1 MEIRNLSNPVIR
13 EDMEQILGR
22 DLPWEEFRNRT
33 VLVTGASGMIPSYAV
48 YTFLALNDAKDMNVR
63 VLALVRNEEKAK
75 RIFGSVLEREDIQLI
90 AQDVCDPIEVD
101 GPVDYI
107 IHGASA
113 ARPSEHKKAPTATI
127 RANLM
132 GTFNLL
138 DLAVEKK
145 ASAFVLMSSSE
156 VYGTVPEG
164 ITQISETDYGA
175 LDILNPR
182 SCYSEGKRGAETIC
196 AAYQAQYGIKCR
208 IPRFAHIYG
217 PGLALDDGRVQAD
230 FAANVFRGQDIVLKS
245 DGSSQRAYTY
255 VGDAVAGMFYVLL
268 KGPDMAYNVA
278 DSRHIISIR
287 QLAESF
293 VAARPEKN
301 LQLRFDIPEGQSGMY
316 NPAAFIGLS
325 GEKLEGLGWEPE
337 NDIRTGCDKMLCHY
351 EFTEN
356 AR

>member
-1 MEIRNLSNPVIR
+1 MEIRKLDNPVIR
-13 EDMEQILGR
+13 QDMEEILAR
-22 DLPWEEFRNRT
+22 SLPWETFRDKV
-33 VLVTGASGMIPSYAV
+33 VLVTGASGMIPSYTV
-48 YTFLALNDAKDMNVR
+48 YTFLALNDAYQLNVK
-63 VLALVRNEEKAK
+63 VLALVRNEGKAR
-75 RIFGSVLEREDIQLI
+75 RIFGSVLEREDIELL
-90 AQDVCDPIEVD
+90 AQDVSAPIAVD
-101 GPVDYI
+101 GPIDYI

-138 DLAVEKK
+138 DLAVEKG
-145 ASAFVLMSSSE
+145 AQGFVLMSSSE
-156 VYGTVPEG
+156 VYGSVPEG
-164 ITQISETDYGA
+164 ITEIRENDYGA

-255 VGDAVAGMFYVLL
+255 VADAVAGMFYVLL
-268 KGPDMAYNVA
+268 KGDDMAYNVA

-293 VAARPEKN
+293 VAARPEKGR
-301 LQLRFDIPEGQSGMY
+301 QLRFDIPEGQSGMY

-325 GEKLEGLGWEPE
+325 GEKLEGLGWKPV
-337 NDIRTGCDKMLCHY
+337 NDILTGCSKMLSHY
-351 EFTEN
+351 EYTEN